1 MAQKFLCVYHDWLAT
16 FQGLGYER
24 AGRLLVAALEYDIN
38 GKPPDLDGNLKF
50 VWPLIQA
57 SIDRNHEHYKNIC
70 ETNRRNVSSRY
81 DRIRSNTTEYDR
93 SKENTIEEK
102 KTEEKRI
109 EPKKADAFRE
119 FALEEVG
126 AEYGGDLYDALHE
139 FSAFR
144 TKVKAPLTDNA
155 KTRLLSKLKT
165 FPKHQ
170 WVDILHQSI
179 DKGWKDIYPLKKEE
193 PEKVTQNPFVR
204 MLMEEGEL

>member
-81 DRIRSNTTEYDR
+81 DRIRPNTTEYDR

-109 EPKKADAFRE
+109 EPKKATAF
-119 FALEEVG
+119 APPTLEEVQ
-126 AEYGGDLYDALHE
+126 AYCWER
-139 FSAFR
+139 S
-144 TKVKAPLTDNA
+144 NN
-155 KTRLLSKLKT
+155 
-165 FPKHQ
+165 
-170 WVDILHQSI
+170 I
-179 DKGWKDIYPLKKEE
+179 DPQYFLDYYSSNGWKVGRNPMKDWKAAVRTWERKEAPGRPSGKRTNNIFAE
-193 PEKVTQNPFVR
+193 IAV
-204 MLMEEGEL
+204 EEGLF